1 MDANFITSL
10 YIKDNT
16 KFGKSQICGP
26 MESAPRPA
34 LAGHFWDKY
43 RRKRTKEKYMA
54 GRETNAGWH
63 SERVAIRREP

>member
-26 MESAPRPA
+26 MKSAPRPA
-34 LAGHFWDKY
+34 LAGHF
-43 RRKRTKEKYMA
+43 
-54 GRETNAGWH
+54 GINAGEKEQKKSIW
-63 SERVAIRREP
+63 REGKQMRAGIVSV